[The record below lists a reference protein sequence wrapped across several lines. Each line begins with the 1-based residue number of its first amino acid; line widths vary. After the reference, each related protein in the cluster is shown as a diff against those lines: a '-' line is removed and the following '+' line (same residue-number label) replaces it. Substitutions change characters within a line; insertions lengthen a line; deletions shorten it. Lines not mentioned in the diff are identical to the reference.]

1 MTHHTRWR
9 GIALAH
15 GYSSADCRWFARRV
29 RFWVEN
35 EIGSN
40 NTRGRS
46 PMLGGG
52 SGQER
57 AGITLLSAM
66 TGKADL

>member
-9 GIALAH
+9 GIARAI

-35 EIGSN
+35 EVGSN
-40 NTRGRS
+40 NTTANQYATMGVIKRKF
-46 PMLGGG
+46 PHI
-52 SGQER
+52 
-57 AGITLLSAM
+57 GIR
-66 TGKADL
+66 